1 MFRKRPIK
9 RKNMNIKIQ
18 RVLMAL
24 TLVNLVVLTF
34 LLTHQTKAAES
45 HSTAPVLRGRALE
58 IVDENGNV
66 RAAIQ
71 LIPGRADGTFPET
84 VILRLIDAKGKP
96 LVKIGGSAQGSA
108 LSLVGDNDGTYV
120 VLKAEADTSLKMLN
134 KNGKEQIIKP

>member
-1 MFRKRPIK
+1 
-9 RKNMNIKIQ
+9 MNIKIQ
-18 RVLMAL
+18 RLLMAL

-34 LLTHQTKAAES
+34 LLTQTKAAES
-45 HSTAPVLRGRALE
+45 NNAAPVLRGRALE

-71 LIPGRADGTFPET
+71 LIPGRTDGTFPET

-96 LVKIGGSAQGSA
+96 LVKVGGSRQGSA

-134 KNGKEQIIKP
+134 KNGKEQVIKP